1 MLKRIF
7 SCPRRAVSLTA
18 RLRFNNYQHLNSD
31 SLPARSYIN
40 SLFCQQMD
48 FDWFVPYPTLP
59 SQHITDIILGE
70 NSVYQKNLDGD
81 DSLQDWL
88 GFKNL
93 KRIKIT
99 FVNEVPE
106 IESLI
111 KNKQITIKPFKSF

>member
-1 MLKRIF
+1 
-7 SCPRRAVSLTA
+7 
-18 RLRFNNYQHLNSD
+18 
-31 SLPARSYIN
+31 
-40 SLFCQQMD
+40 MD

-99 FVNEVPE
+99 FVNEAPK

-111 KNKQITIKPFKSF
+111 KNKQITSH